1 MPDDKRLVRRLQQ
14 GDRRAFEE
22 FVDSYGAR
30 VVRLVRRY
38 VENPADV
45 EDLTQE
51 VFCDIHRSIGGFRGE
66 CALSTWVYRV
76 AVNRCLRHCQ
86 RARPNSLPYDQQEEE
101 ADDDWRAD
109 PAKAAVKGE
118 LADRVQDALQRL
130 SPLHYDVV
138 VLCEMHGLTYQ
149 ECAAVLE
156 IPVGTVKSRLFHAFR
171 RLRQSLGGY
180 VFGDAGPLCKEPV
193 GEKAP

>member
-1 MPDDKRLVRRLQQ
+1 
-14 GDRRAFEE
+14 
-22 FVDSYGAR
+22 
-30 VVRLVRRY
+30 
-38 VENPADV
+38 
-45 EDLTQE
+45 
-51 VFCDIHRSIGGFRGE
+51 
-66 CALSTWVYRV
+66 V

-86 RARPNSLPYDQQEEE
+86 RVRPNSLPYDQQEEE

-109 PAKAAVKGE
+109 PAQSAVKGE
-118 LADRVQDALQRL
+118 LSDRVQDALGKL

-138 VLCEMHGLTYQ
+138 VLCEMQGLTYQ

-156 IPVGTVKSRLFHAFR
+156 IPVGTVKSRLSNAFR

-180 VFGDAGPLCKEPV
+180 VFGDGSALCAEPV